1 METFSFSN
9 WKTVIYYL
17 LCLRSVIYIKAVI
30 FLWFWHIIRFFRP
43 GGEIHLYVWWS
54 EAYLWHLVLPFT
66 QLLIKQHCLTF
77 IFDLKLHTTICLIS
91 IWLFAYLFPE
101 CCQKKKHLLF
111 FFNLGV
117 SGKYSFLLNYD
128 PLWVEASYIAYYI
141 IGLYCAKVSI
151 NCILSLLPN
160 WFLSVFIMTV
170 YVLFDVL
177 CTKTTQQSAYYKAL
191 KLTPTLVWNIRPI
204 I

>member
-30 FLWFWHIIRFFRP
+30 FLWFWHIIRFFFTRWRNTS
-43 GGEIHLYVWWS
+43 LC
-54 EAYLWHLVLPFT
+54 LVIWGILVTSCFT
-66 QLLIKQHCLTF
+66 IY
-77 IFDLKLHTTICLIS
+77 TTSDKTTLFNFY
-91 IWLFAYLFPE
+91 IWLETTHYNLSNFHLIICISFSRMLPE
-101 CCQKKKHLLF
+101 KKAFVF

-151 NCILSLLPN
+151 NCILSLLLN

-177 CTKTTQQSAYYKAL
+177 CTKTTQQSTYYKAL

>member
-30 FLWFWHIIRFFRP
+30 FLWFWHIIRFFFTRWRNTS
-43 GGEIHLYVWWS
+43 LC
-54 EAYLWHLVLPFT
+54 LVIWGILVTSCFT
-66 QLLIKQHCLTF
+66 IY
-77 IFDLKLHTTICLIS
+77 TTSDKTTLFNFY
-91 IWLFAYLFPE
+91 IWLETTHYNLSNFHLIICISFSRMLPE
-101 CCQKKKHLLF
+101 KKAFFFF

-151 NCILSLLPN
+151 NCILSLLLN

-177 CTKTTQQSAYYKAL
+177 CT
-191 KLTPTLVWNIRPI
+191 
-204 I
+204 

>member
-1 METFSFSN
+1 MVLTYYQIFFTRWRNTSLCLVIWGILVTSCFTIYTTSDKTTLFNFYIWLETTHYNLSNFHLIICISFSRMLPE
-9 WKTVIYYL
+9 K
-17 LCLRSVIYIKAVI
+17 KAFV
-30 FLWFWHIIRFFRP
+30 
-43 GGEIHLYVWWS
+43 
-54 EAYLWHLVLPFT
+54 
-66 QLLIKQHCLTF
+66 
-77 IFDLKLHTTICLIS
+77 
-91 IWLFAYLFPE
+91 
-101 CCQKKKHLLF
+101 F

-177 CTKTTQQSAYYKAL
+177 CTKTTQQSTYYKAL

>member
-1 METFSFSN
+1 MVVTH
-9 WKTVIYYL
+9 YQ
-17 LCLRSVIYIKAVI
+17 I
-30 FLWFWHIIRFFRP
+30 FLP
-43 GGEIHLYVWWS
+43 GGEVHLYVWWS

-77 IFDLKLHTTICLIS
+77 IVCSFKHTTIFFQNAARENNICS
-91 IWLFAYLFPE
+91 
-101 CCQKKKHLLF
+101 

-117 SGKYSFLLNYD
+117 SLKYYSFLLNYD
-128 PLWVEASYIAYYI
+128 PPWMEASYIAYYI

-177 CTKTTQQSAYYKAL
+177 CKKNYAAVHIL
-191 KLTPTLVWNIRPI
+191 
-204 I
+204 

>member
-1 METFSFSN
+1 MVLT
-9 WKTVIYYL
+9 YYQ
-17 LCLRSVIYIKAVI
+17 I
-30 FLWFWHIIRFFRP
+30 FFTRWRNT
-43 GGEIHLYVWWS
+43 YVWWS

-101 CCQKKKHLLF
+101 CCQKKKHLFF

-151 NCILSLLPN
+151 NCILSLLLN

-170 YVLFDVL
+170 L
-177 CTKTTQQSAYYKAL
+177 CTYCSMYCVQ
-191 KLTPTLVWNIRPI
+191 KLRSSPHIIKPWN
-204 I
+204 

>member
-1 METFSFSN
+1 MVVTH
-9 WKTVIYYL
+9 YQ
-17 LCLRSVIYIKAVI
+17 I
-30 FLWFWHIIRFFRP
+30 FLP
-43 GGEIHLYVWWS
+43 GGEVHLYVWWS
-54 EAYLWHLVLPFT
+54 EADLWHLVLPFT
-66 QLLIKQHCLTF
+66 QLRIKQHCLTF
-77 IFDLKLHTTICLIS
+77 IVCSFKHTTI
-91 IWLFAYLFPE
+91 FFQNAAR
-101 CCQKKKHLLF
+101 KKKYLF

-117 SGKYSFLLNYD
+117 SLKYYSFLLNYD
-128 PLWVEASYIAYYI
+128 PPWVEASYIAYYI

-177 CTKTTQQSAYYKAL
+177 CTKTTQQSTYYKAL

>member
-1 METFSFSN
+1 M
-9 WKTVIYYL
+9 
-17 LCLRSVIYIKAVI
+17 
-30 FLWFWHIIRFFRP
+30 
-43 GGEIHLYVWWS
+43 
-54 EAYLWHLVLPFT
+54 WHLVLPFT

-77 IFDLKLHTTICLIS
+77 IVCSFKHTTIFLQN
-91 IWLFAYLFPE
+91 AAR
-101 CCQKKKHLLF
+101 KKKYLF

-117 SGKYSFLLNYD
+117 SLKYYSFWLNYD
-128 PLWVEASYIAYYI
+128 PPWVEASYIAYYI

-151 NCILSLLPN
+151 NCILSLLLN

-177 CTKTTQQSAYYKAL
+177 CTKTTQQSTYYKAL

-204 I
+204 INVQCDQLSWLLYSISIT

>member
-1 METFSFSN
+1 MVVTH
-9 WKTVIYYL
+9 YQ
-17 LCLRSVIYIKAVI
+17 I
-30 FLWFWHIIRFFRP
+30 FLP
-43 GGEIHLYVWWS
+43 GGEVHFYVWWS

-66 QLLIKQHCLTF
+66 QLRIKQHCLTF
-77 IFDLKLHTTICLIS
+77 KVCSFKHTTI
-91 IWLFAYLFPE
+91 FFQNAAR
-101 CCQKKKHLLF
+101 KKKYLF

-117 SGKYSFLLNYD
+117 SLKYYSFLLNYD
-128 PLWVEASYIAYYI
+128 PPWVEASYIAYYI

-177 CTKTTQQSAYYKAL
+177 CTKTTHQSTYYNAL